1 MSAPEANLR
10 SILTARSAHWDER
23 GALDPRQRQVV
34 SHVTSCRTA
43 ALGGRL
49 MGCDACG
56 HDERQYHSCR
66 DRHCPRCQR
75 ARSQAWCER
84 QREAVLPVMYHH
96 LVFTLPSEL
105 NGWVGLHPEVLYR
118 IVFGAT
124 WATLKGFGQD
134 PKRLDGQ
141 LGMSAVLH
149 TWGEALTRHVHLH
162 CLVPGGTLGKD
173 GRWHAASE
181 TYLFPVRALSR
192 KFRGAVVAA
201 LRAAATAGE
210 LDRVSRPGEIA
221 AVLTALMAKDWV
233 VYSGPCPGRAETV
246 VNYLGRYTHR
256 IAISDERIVAASERE
271 VSFRCKDYR
280 GGGARRTMT
289 LETDEFIRRYLL
301 HVLPK
306 GLMRVRHYGFLSN
319 RCRARRLEQIRRALT
334 EEGPNEATRTTTT
347 TEKTKGTASRIERD
361 EPRQACPRCGEGTL
375 VARWRIAPRAPRR
388 RRPES

>member
-1 MSAPEANLR
+1 MSAGDATLR
-10 SILTARSAHWDER
+10 SILGARGARWDER

-49 MGCDACG
+49 MACDACG

-75 ARSQAWCER
+75 ALSQAWCER
-84 QREAVLPVMYHH
+84 QTDAVLPVTYHH
-96 LVFTLPSEL
+96 LVFTLPQDL

-118 IVFGAT
+118 ILFGSA
-124 WATLKGFGQD
+124 WATLKAFGED

-141 LGMSAVLH
+141 LGMTAVLH

-162 CLVPGGTLGKD
+162 CLVPGGTLGTD
-173 GRWHAASE
+173 GSWHAASE

-192 KFRGAVVAA
+192 KFRGHVVAA
-201 LRAAATAGE
+201 LRAAATTGA
-210 LDRVSRPGEIA
+210 LDRVTRPEEIRT
-221 AVLTALMAKDWV
+221 VLDALMAKDWV
-233 VYSGPCPGRAETV
+233 VYSTPCPGRAETV

-256 IAISDERIVAASERE
+256 IAISDERIVAANTTH

-280 GGGARRTMT
+280 RDGARTT
-289 LETDEFIRRYLL
+289 LTLGTDEFIRRYLL

-319 RCRARRLEQIRRALT
+319 RCRRERLAEIRQALEPTGTSGEETRAAT
-334 EEGPNEATRTTTT
+334 DKPPHEAPPD
-347 TEKTKGTASRIERD
+347 RIE
-361 EPRQACPRCGEGTL
+361 PWTVCPKCRTGTL
-375 VARWRIAPRAPRR
+375 VARHRIAPHAPARR
-388 RRPES
+388 LREG

>member
-1 MSAPEANLR
+1 MSAGEANLR
-10 SILTARSAHWDER
+10 SILAARSARWDER

-49 MGCDACG
+49 MACDACG

-84 QREAVLPVMYHH
+84 QREAVLPVTYHH
-96 LVFTLPSEL
+96 LVFTLPNDL

-118 IVFGAT
+118 ILFGSA
-124 WATLKGFGQD
+124 WATLKAFGED

-173 GRWHAASE
+173 ARWHAAGE

-192 KFRGAVVAA
+192 KFRGHVVAA
-201 LRAAATAGE
+201 LRAAATAGA
-210 LDRVSRPGEIA
+210 LDRVTRPGEIDT
-221 AVLTALMAKDWV
+221 VLDALMAKDWV
-233 VYSGPCPGRAETV
+233 VYSTPCPGRAETV

-256 IAISDERIVAASERE
+256 IAISDERIVAASGTH
-271 VSFRCKDYR
+271 VSFRYKDYR
-280 GGGARRTMT
+280 RDGLRTTLT
-289 LETDEFIRRYLL
+289 LESDEFIRRYLL

-319 RCRARRLEQIRRALT
+319 RCRRAQAA
-334 EEGPNEATRTTTT
+334 EADPPRVGA
-347 TEKTKGTASRIERD
+347 KTDNPGNNDSKDQPAKTA
-361 EPRQACPRCGEGTL
+361 G
-375 VARWRIAPRAPRR
+375 
-388 RRPES
+388 

>member
-1 MSAPEANLR
+1 MSAGEPSLR
-10 SILTARSAHWDER
+10 SILAARGARWDER

-84 QREAVLPVMYHH
+84 QREAVLPVTYHH

-105 NGWVGLHPEVLYR
+105 NGWIGLHPEVLYR
-118 IVFGAT
+118 TLFGSA
-124 WATLKGFGQD
+124 WATLKAFGED
-134 PKRLDGQ
+134 PKRLNGQ

-162 CLVPGGTLGKD
+162 CLVPGGALGAE

-192 KFRGAVVAA
+192 KFRGHVVAA
-201 LRAAATAGE
+201 LRAAATAGA
-210 LDRVSRPGEIA
+210 LGRVTRPGEIDT
-221 AVLTALMAKDWV
+221 VLDALMAKDWV
-233 VYSGPCPGRAETV
+233 VYSAPCPGRAETV

-256 IAISDERIVAASERE
+256 IAISDERIVAASDTH

-280 GGGARRTMT
+280 GGGARRTLT
-289 LETDEFIRRYLL
+289 LESDEFIRRYLL

-319 RCRARRLEQIRRALT
+319 RCRRKRLEEIRRAL
-334 EEGPNEATRTTTT
+334 EPSAEGRAVRTTADGSAHGAAQEGREGAWT
-347 TEKTKGTASRIERD
+347 
-361 EPRQACPRCGEGTL
+361 ACPRCRAGTL
-375 VARWRIAPRAPRR
+375 VERHRIVPRAPARR
-388 RRPES
+388 LRES